1 MAGYAGDK
9 TAAEAWEILK
19 NDPRAILVDVRTTA
33 EWNFVGVPDLSIL
46 AKEITLVSWA
56 VFPDM
61 HVNLDF
67 IKEVAETSE
76 GPEAPIFFLCR
87 SGVRSIAAAKAMTNA
102 GHKASYNILGGFEG
116 DKDVAGH
123 RGVSS
128 GWKAEGLDWIQG

>member
-9 TAAEAWEILK
+9 TATEAWEILK

-33 EWNFVGVPDLSIL
+33 EWNFVGVPDLGAL
-46 AKEITLVSWA
+46 AKDITLVSWA

-61 HVNLDF
+61 HVNPDF
-67 IKEVAETSE
+67 IKDVAEASE

-87 SGVRSIAAAKAMTNA
+87 SGVRSIAAAKAMSNA
-102 GHKASYNILGGFEG
+102 GHKASYNILSGFEG

-123 RGVSS
+123 RGVSR